1 MNLEEGRTLGLEQ
14 SEGLRGNFS
23 EEKTFR
29 STVGLFYSFSNCTF
43 ILLLFFIIYFW
54 LCWVFTA
61 VCGISLLA
69 VSGVCS
75 LVVVLGLRNAVV
87 SHVAEALAAQ
97 APGTRASVAVAHG
110 LSSCGA
116 GALVVLGHVRASWT
130 RDRTCVPGIGRQIP
144 VHWAT
149 RKPRTLSFNFCSRKL
164 YRPSSLGHWIVL
176 VFPLFLKAKGMP
188 YSLIFIECS
197 KHIGII
203 LVRVRKITFLSLV

>member
-75 LVVVLGLRNAVV
+75 LVVVLGLPGGPVDRNLPANARDTGSIPGPGS
-87 SHVAEALAAQ
+87 SH
-97 APGTRASVAVAHG
+97 
-110 LSSCGA
+110 
-116 GALVVLGHVRASWT
+116 
-130 RDRTCVPGIGRQIP
+130 
-144 VHWAT
+144 
-149 RKPRTLSFNFCSRKL
+149 
-164 YRPSSLGHWIVL
+164 
-176 VFPLFLKAKGMP
+176 MP
-188 YSLIFIECS
+188 QNN
-197 KHIGII
+197 
-203 LVRVRKITFLSLV
+203 